1 MTHPI
6 LGTATSASATK
17 ALLLGSGEL
26 GKEVAIE
33 LQRFGI
39 EVIAADSYANAPA
52 MQIAHRSHVVSML
65 DGERLEE
72 IIHLEK
78 PDFIIPEVEAIATD
92 TLLKLEQ
99 QGFNVVPTARAAKL
113 TMDREGI
120 RRLAA
125 ETLGV
130 KTSPYIF
137 ADTKA
142 EYLQAVKEIGQ
153 PCVIKPV
160 MSSSGKGQSVVKSDA
175 DLDASWTYSQEGG
188 RTGEGRIII
197 EGFVPFD
204 YEITLLTVSA
214 VDGIH
219 FCAPIGHRQE
229 DGDYRESWQPQ
240 VMSEKALLKAQEIAA
255 KVVTELGGFGLFGM
269 EFFVKGDEVYF
280 SEVSPR
286 PHDTGLVTLISQ
298 DLSEFALHVRA
309 ILGFPIGKITQYG
322 PSASSVILGNG
333 SSQDIQFENVGN
345 ALGKVAGS
353 QVRLFA
359 KPNINGGRRLGV
371 AIARG
376 ENIEQAID
384 NAKSVSDAINI
395 HLLKKR

>member
-1 MTHPI
+1 MCI
-6 LGTATSASATK
+6 SIFGSAKTNSATK

-52 MQIAHRSHVVSML
+52 MQVAHSSHILNML
-65 DGERLEE
+65 DGKRLEE
-72 IIHLEK
+72 IIRAEQ

-92 TLLKLEQ
+92 TLVALEAD
-99 QGFNVVPTARAAKL
+99 GFNIVPSARATKL

-120 RRLAA
+120 RRLVA

-130 KTSPYIF
+130 KTSPYLF
-137 ADTKA
+137 TDSKA
-142 EYLQAVKEIGQ
+142 EYLQAVKEVGI

-160 MSSSGKGQSVVKSDA
+160 MSSSGKGQSVIKCEA
-175 DLDASWTYSQEGG
+175 DLEAAWIYSQEGG
-188 RTGEGRIII
+188 RSGAGRIIV
-197 EGFVPFD
+197 EGFIPFD

-229 DGDYRESWQPQ
+229 KGDYRESWQPQ
-240 VMSEKALLKAQEIAA
+240 VMPEPALQKAQQIAR
-255 KVVTELGGFGLFGM
+255 KVVKELGGYGIFGM
-269 EFFVKGDEVYF
+269 EFFVKDNDVYF
-280 SEVSPR
+280 NEVSPR
-286 PHDTGLVTLISQ
+286 PHDTGLVTLLSQ

-309 ILGFPIGKITQYG
+309 ILGLPIGAITQYG
-322 PSASSVILGNG
+322 PTASSVILGNG
-333 SSQDIQFENVGN
+333 QSQDIRFANLSQ
-345 ALGKVAGS
+345 ALGTVAGS

-359 KPNINGGRRLGV
+359 KPNINGTRRLGV

-376 ENIEQAID
+376 TDTQTAIVNAQLVSSQIE
-384 NAKSVSDAINI
+384 V
-395 HLLKKR
+395 LY